1 MTRTLARGIF
11 GISAAAALL
20 GGGVMAFGQAQ
31 LSPQTASTGDGSF
44 SFVADGAPSIPLYD
58 NNVPTIQL
66 AGTLT
71 NTSPPG
77 GQTEMVS
84 GTVSNIQEAWN
95 NNATDPAVCETFV
108 SVPGNVSGT
117 VGSDSP
123 TSGPVA
129 VAVGTP
135 ATVQVYLTLQPTGP
149 AAAPTTDIPITDSP
163 CATQV
168 LSYDLVLQSSVAN

>member
-44 SFVADGAPSIPLYD
+44 TFAPDANTVGPLYD
-58 NNVPTIQL
+58 NNVPTVQL
-66 AGTLT
+66 TGTLT

-108 SVPGNVSGT
+108 SVPGNVS
-117 VGSDSP
+117 
-123 TSGPVA
+123 
-129 VAVGTP
+129 
-135 ATVQVYLTLQPTGP
+135 
-149 AAAPTTDIPITDSP
+149 
-163 CATQV
+163 
-168 LSYDLVLQSSVAN
+168 